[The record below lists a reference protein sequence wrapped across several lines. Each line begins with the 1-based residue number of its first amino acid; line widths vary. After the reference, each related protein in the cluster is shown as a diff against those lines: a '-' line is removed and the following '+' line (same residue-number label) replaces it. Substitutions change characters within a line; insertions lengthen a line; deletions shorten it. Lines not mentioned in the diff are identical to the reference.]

1 MNENTTCRIGI
12 GGPVG
17 SGKTALIEAITPR
30 LLDMGYK
37 VLVITNDVVTT
48 EDAKHVRKM
57 LKGILVEERIIGV
70 ETGACPHTA
79 VRDVAAGDKIPRK
92 DGPGI
97 SQSDILVINKTDL
110 APYVR
115 ADLEVMRRDS
125 ELMRPGKP
133 FVFTNCMTG
142 EGIGELVALIRR
154 MALFDLGCN
163 KEKVSEPLTGAV
175 R

>member
-57 LKGILVEERIIGV
+57 
-70 ETGACPHTA
+70 P
-79 VRDVAAGDKIPRK
+79 
-92 DGPGI
+92 
-97 SQSDILVINKTDL
+97 
-110 APYVR
+110 
-115 ADLEVMRRDS
+115 
-125 ELMRPGKP
+125 
-133 FVFTNCMTG
+133 
-142 EGIGELVALIRR
+142 
-154 MALFDLGCN
+154 
-163 KEKVSEPLTGAV
+163 VSYTHLTLPTICSV
-175 R
+175 

>member
-57 LKGILVEERIIGV
+57 LKASLSRSGSSALKPARARIRPCG
-70 ETGACPHTA
+70 
-79 VRDVAAGDKIPRK
+79 
-92 DGPGI
+92 
-97 SQSDILVINKTDL
+97 KTL
-110 APYVR
+110 R
-115 ADLEVMRRDS
+115 
-125 ELMRPGKP
+125 
-133 FVFTNCMTG
+133 
-142 EGIGELVALIRR
+142 
-154 MALFDLGCN
+154 
-163 KEKVSEPLTGAV
+163 
-175 R
+175 